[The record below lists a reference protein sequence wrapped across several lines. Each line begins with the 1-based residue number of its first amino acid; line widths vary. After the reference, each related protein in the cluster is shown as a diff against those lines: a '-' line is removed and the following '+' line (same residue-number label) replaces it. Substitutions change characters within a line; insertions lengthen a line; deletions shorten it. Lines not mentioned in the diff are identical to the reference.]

1 MAVKVLIS
9 GSSGLLGGALTQS
22 LGADG
27 YEITQL
33 VRKPTSA
40 SGQIAWDFAQPL
52 APESV
57 SGFDA
62 VIHLAGESIA
72 SRWTDAKKKAIR
84 DSRVLG
90 TRNLA
95 EALTRAASPPRVF
108 ISASAIGFYGDRED
122 EILREDSASGASG
135 FLPEVC
141 REWEAAAESAV
152 RAGIRTAFLRT
163 GIVLSAKGGALK
175 QMLPP
180 FRMGLGGR
188 IGSGRQWMSWIDL
201 HDEIGAI
208 RHILANESVSGPV
221 NSVSPHPVTNAEFTT
236 TLASV
241 LSRPAIFPMPAFAA
255 RLAFGQMGE
264 ELLLGSQRVEP
275 AKLMASGYV
284 FQQPDLRL
292 ALEQILKR

>member
-9 GSSGLLGGALTQS
+9 GSSGLLGSALTQS

-27 YEITQL
+27 YEITRL

-40 SGQIAWDFAQPL
+40 AGQIAWDFAQPL
-52 APESV
+52 APQSV

-135 FLPEVC
+135 
-141 REWEAAAESAV
+141 
-152 RAGIRTAFLRT
+152 
-163 GIVLSAKGGALK
+163 
-175 QMLPP
+175 
-180 FRMGLGGR
+180 
-188 IGSGRQWMSWIDL
+188 
-201 HDEIGAI
+201 
-208 RHILANESVSGPV
+208 
-221 NSVSPHPVTNAEFTT
+221 
-236 TLASV
+236 
-241 LSRPAIFPMPAFAA
+241 
-255 RLAFGQMGE
+255 
-264 ELLLGSQRVEP
+264 
-275 AKLMASGYV
+275 
-284 FQQPDLRL
+284 
-292 ALEQILKR
+292 